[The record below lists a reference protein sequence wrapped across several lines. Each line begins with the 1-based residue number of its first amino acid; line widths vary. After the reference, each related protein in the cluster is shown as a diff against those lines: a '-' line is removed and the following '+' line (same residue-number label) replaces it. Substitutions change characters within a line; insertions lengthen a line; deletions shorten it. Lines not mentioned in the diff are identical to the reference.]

1 MRRSAVQ
8 CQCGTQFVAVLRL
21 LVVEAHLLGRR
32 WRCAEL
38 LERLSG
44 RFVLPPLLLQLVAS

>member
-8 CQCGTQFVAVLRL
+8 CGAQFVAVLRL